1 MALNRNKLRGHIA
14 TQPYG
19 KNARLKQK
27 RERSEWKKSE
37 KKAKGKKEK
46 AL

>member
-1 MALNRNKLRGHIA
+1 ME
-14 TQPYG
+14 

-27 RERSEWKKSE
+27 RERSEWEKSE
-37 KKAKGKKEK
+37 KKVKGKKEK